1 MGDARCLRICWNR
14 DGRGDV
20 ERLKNSWR
28 SCVFVASILAVAL
41 GGVLALT
48 LFGIPWTLRFRQR
61 QAEIG
66 HRRRRRQGAG
76 A

>member
-1 MGDARCLRICWNR
+1 
-14 DGRGDV
+14 
-20 ERLKNSWR
+20 
-28 SCVFVASILAVAL
+28 VFVASIFAVAL

-66 HRRRRRQGAG
+66 HRRRRRAGAG